1 MTTQMTAA
9 ESKETVVENVEMGNG
24 DVVDEEDD
32 MSEPVVENGNGVREF
47 DPAKMGYNYVDF
59 AGNMTLVS

>member
-1 MTTQMTAA
+1 MTVA